1 MGIGT
6 SSLVTQIRILSAART
21 VVIFGLILQ
30 VAGFVKLL
38 VIADYF
44 GAGPLL
50 DAYYLGLV
58 IPTFLASL
66 AAGILQT
73 AFVPAYVGARTGGT
87 DATAYTLANATLT
100 WTTLVLATSAGLLT
114 LLRAVAL
121 PMLAQGSSP
130 ETRTALQAAFTPL
143 MWMAPLN
150 GLADG
155 GAMLLNAE
163 GRFAA
168 AASAPLVNVI
178 AGVMV
183 LTAFRNSGVDA
194 LVWSVLAGLAAQAL
208 VVLIAMR
215 GTGFHL
221 RPQFT
226 LPAAPSSLLGS
237 VALPVIIS
245 TVLGNLVPAF
255 IQMVSARA
263 GTGAISAM
271 GYASRLHNSLVQVVV
286 MSVSVVLLPH
296 FARLTAQGRNAEL
309 RVTLERVFAATLL
322 FSAAAV
328 VLVAAGGPAVIQ
340 LMLQRGSFTSADA
353 QLVARVWLALTTGLL
368 GATWGIFLA
377 RLFQAQ
383 RLPWVIATLACVSV
397 VVNVALAFA
406 FLSLWGV
413 AGVAL
418 ASSVAYTVIMWLFH
432 IRSKR
437 AVGHILGAS
446 ARGFIART
454 ILANLVAYGAALWW
468 GSIFESSGPLAIVVG
483 QFLIVTVAN
492 FLVARSAPLH
502 LTMRAIFGN

>member
-1 MGIGT
+1 M
-6 SSLVTQIRILSAART
+6 IRILSAART

-58 IPTFLASL
+58 VPTFLASL
-66 AAGILQT
+66 SAGILQT
-73 AFVPAYVGARTGGT
+73 AFVPAYVGARARGSDTV
-87 DATAYTLANATLT
+87 ARTLGNATLT
-100 WTTLVLATSAGLLT
+100 WTTLTLATSAGLLT
-114 LLRAVAL
+114 LMRAAAL
-121 PMLAQGSSP
+121 PLLSQDASP
-130 ETRTALQAAFTPL
+130 ETRTALQSAFTPL
-143 MWMAPLN
+143 MWTAPLN

-168 AASAPLVNVI
+168 AASAPLLNVV
-178 AGVMV
+178 AGVIV
-183 LTAFRNSGVDA
+183 LIAFRNRGVDA
-194 LVWSVLAGLAAQAL
+194 LVWSLLAGLALQAL
-208 VVLIAMR
+208 VVLIAIR
-215 GTGFHL
+215 GAGFRL
-221 RPQFT
+221 RPQLT
-226 LPAAPSSLLGS
+226 LPAGPSRLLGS
-237 VALPVIIS
+237 VALPVLIS
-245 TVLGNLVPAF
+245 NVLGNLIPAF

-263 GTGAISAM
+263 GIGAISAM
-271 GYASRLHNSLVQVVV
+271 GYASRLHNSLVQAVV

-328 VLVAAGGPAVIQ
+328 VLVSAGGPAVIQ
-340 LMLQRGSFTSADA
+340 LMLQRGRFTSADA
-353 QLVARVWLALTTGLL
+353 HLVARVWLALTTGLL

-397 VVNVALAFA
+397 IVNVTLAFA

-413 AGVAL
+413 VGVAL

-432 IRSKR
+432 VRSR
-437 AVGHILGAS
+437 RVLGHLLGAS

-454 ILANLVAYGAALWW
+454 MLTNIVAYGAALWW
-468 GSIFESSGPLAIVVG
+468 RGIFEDSRPLVVVVG
-483 QFLIVTVAN
+483 QVVIVVVAN

-502 LTMRAIFGN
+502 LTVRAILRG